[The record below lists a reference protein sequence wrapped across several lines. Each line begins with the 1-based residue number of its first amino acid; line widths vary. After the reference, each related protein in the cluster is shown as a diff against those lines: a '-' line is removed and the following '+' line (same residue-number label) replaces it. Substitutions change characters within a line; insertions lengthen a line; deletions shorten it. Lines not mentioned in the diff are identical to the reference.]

1 MRNRSGANE
10 ADRPAKSDDAR
21 CRTIAQ
27 HRRSA
32 RCERHDTFARV
43 SAIASKEDFNG
54 AAAVA
59 SYLDCKGKTTIDTAT
74 HGNKD
79 KIMKLTAMALATV
92 FALSGTAAFAHTYH
106 HRSDANHYRNAYD
119 QYGMSDE
126 QPTFHLRPNNGNP
139 NGNPDGPTTLSGTGD
154 SQWGGSTP
162 GTSGYN

>member
-1 MRNRSGANE
+1 MMRDAGRSLSIGGLRDVNGMTRSLAFPLSRLKKILME
-10 ADRPAKSDDAR
+10 RPRLLPISIAR
-21 CRTIAQ
+21 
-27 HRRSA
+27 
-32 RCERHDTFARV
+32 
-43 SAIASKEDFNG
+43 
-54 AAAVA
+54 
-59 SYLDCKGKTTIDTAT
+59 GKTTIDTAT